1 MEEKKKNLSNLLIQ
15 VVFSKRLHQCTSAFQ
30 RLNTKCFLMYKNFNW
45 YKLFD
50 INIYAKAQYKLS
62 YV

>member
-30 RLNTKCFLMYKNFNW
+30 RLNTKCFLMYKNFN
-45 YKLFD
+45 
-50 INIYAKAQYKLS
+50 
-62 YV
+62 